1 MRLKMIGTGSITS
14 KRADSC
20 ILIDDWS
27 LIDCGNGIYKQLLK
41 ANVNPFLITTVY
53 VTHLHADHFFD
64 LPFLILNRSFVQPD
78 NELTIY
84 GPVGITR
91 ALEQLFEIGYQKPM
105 EPYTTDG
112 KVIIEEYDSLSL
124 KDKKYKVESVKV
136 KHFDSTVA
144 YGFNISEKE
153 KRVFISGDSCLCNRI
168 LDNVAFCS
176 LAILDCSFATGNK
189 SHMGVDNIKFLL
201 SEYERPTIVT
211 HLSDES
217 EKLLSE
223 IEDDNLLLLDD
234 LAEIEL

>member
-20 ILIDDWS
+20 ILIDDCS

-124 KDKKYKVESVKV
+124 KDKKYKR
-136 KHFDSTVA
+136 
-144 YGFNISEKE
+144 N
-153 KRVFISGDSCLCNRI
+153 
-168 LDNVAFCS
+168 
-176 LAILDCSFATGNK
+176 
-189 SHMGVDNIKFLL
+189 
-201 SEYERPTIVT
+201 
-211 HLSDES
+211 
-217 EKLLSE
+217 
-223 IEDDNLLLLDD
+223 
-234 LAEIEL
+234 

>member
-20 ILIDDWS
+20 ILIDDCS

-153 KRVFISGDSCLCNRI
+153 KSCRI
-168 LDNVAFCS
+168 
-176 LAILDCSFATGNK
+176 
-189 SHMGVDNIKFLL
+189 
-201 SEYERPTIVT
+201 PQ
-211 HLSDES
+211 
-217 EKLLSE
+217 
-223 IEDDNLLLLDD
+223 
-234 LAEIEL
+234 

>member
-1 MRLKMIGTGSITS
+1 METKDIVTYVDHTLLTQGATWKEIKQICDDALTYGTASVCIPPSYVKQAKDYVQDAMAVCTVIGFPNGYMTTATKVFETEDALANG
-14 KRADSC
+14 ADE
-20 ILIDDWS
+20 IDMV
-27 LIDCGNGIYKQLLK
+27 IN
-41 ANVNPFLITTVY
+41 
-53 VTHLHADHFFD
+53 
-64 LPFLILNRSFVQPD
+64 
-78 NELTIY
+78 
-84 GPVGITR
+84 
-91 ALEQLFEIGYQKPM
+91 IGW
-105 EPYTTDG
+105 
-112 KVIIEEYDSLSL
+112 L

-201 SEYERPTIVT
+201 NEYERPTIVT